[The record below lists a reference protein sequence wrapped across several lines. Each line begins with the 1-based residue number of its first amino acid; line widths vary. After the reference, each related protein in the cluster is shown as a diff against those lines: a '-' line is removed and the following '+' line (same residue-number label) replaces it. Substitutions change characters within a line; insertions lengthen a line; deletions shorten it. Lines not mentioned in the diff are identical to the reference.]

1 MPDCIGKVEAPKKK
15 YLIHKKGVRS
25 FNQAPPPLIHFG
37 KLYIIHIDKIQKKYI
52 GNQSPFLHLSTFK

>member
-25 FNQAPPPLIHFG
+25 FNQAPPPSYPLWQTLYYSYRQNTKKIHR
-37 KLYIIHIDKIQKKYI
+37 QPV
-52 GNQSPFLHLSTFK
+52 PFLAFINF